1 MDPVNTD
8 RDAAAESEAII
19 QVETYNIERLTT
31 ETEALLTPVIR
42 LTKTET
48 TNCTPVKPILMQNKL
63 NHASSSCSVRVA
75 FVVATIIVIA
85 PALFHLCRCLLWV
98 AID

>member
-1 MDPVNTD
+1 MELEVSDC
-8 RDAAAESEAII
+8 DAAAESKAISHL
-19 QVETYNIERLTT
+19 ETYIIERLTT
-31 ETEALLTPVIR
+31 ETKALLIPVIR

-48 TNCTPVKPILMQNKL
+48 TNCTTLKPILKQNKL

-85 PALFHLCRCLLWV
+85 PAFFHICRCLLWV
-98 AID
+98 AIN